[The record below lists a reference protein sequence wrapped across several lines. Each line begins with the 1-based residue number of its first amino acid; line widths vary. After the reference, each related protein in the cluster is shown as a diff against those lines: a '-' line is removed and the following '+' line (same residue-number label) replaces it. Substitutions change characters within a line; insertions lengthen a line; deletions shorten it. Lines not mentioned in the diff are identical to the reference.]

1 MSVIKISDDRPL
13 TCHSYRARLPRQCGL
28 TLMTQRYLKET
39 LHYLGLAIIPLLP
52 SSLSPSFSSSPLS
65 PPPPPLPSQVYAVM
79 DLEDFEHTFSAYQPN
94 MGSPTLSAT
103 IRRRSKLLADKPKEL
118 SVIDGRKAQNC
129 TIILS
134 KLKMSD
140 SSIRQAVLTMDSG
153 GKLSKDMLEQ
163 LLKFV
168 PTSAEVELLESHI
181 AEEETFARADH
192 FLLEM
197 SRSVIQALAHCSIA
211 QYQSCLLHSM

>member
-1 MSVIKISDDRPL
+1 
-13 TCHSYRARLPRQCGL
+13 
-28 TLMTQRYLKET
+28 
-39 LHYLGLAIIPLLP
+39 
-52 SSLSPSFSSSPLS
+52 
-65 PPPPPLPSQVYAVM
+65 
-79 DLEDFEHTFSAYQPN
+79 
-94 MGSPTLSAT
+94 
-103 IRRRSKLLADKPKEL
+103 
-118 SVIDGRKAQNC
+118 
-129 TIILS
+129 
-134 KLKMSD
+134 
-140 SSIRQAVLTMDSG
+140 MDSG

-197 SRSVIQALAHCSIA
+197 SRSVIQTLAHCSIA